1 MGDLR
6 EPDELE
12 LAALM
17 CSKLCHDVIGPIGAI
32 GNGFELIDDL
42 GGDPDPEALSHVRRN
57 ADKASRRIQYAR
69 LAFGAMGA
77 AGDQFPV
84 DEARRLT
91 VQFFEDEKQ
100 TVVWEPTG
108 QALPKDEVRL
118 LVNLVAIAAAAIPRG
133 GEVTVNIEADGERTG
148 FRLVAAGPRGSVVPA
163 APSALFA
170 GEAPPEGRIDAYN
183 VQVYYATRLAKA
195 VDMRLS
201 FVPGEGQTELH
212 AVPLPAET
220 DASEETPGD

>member
-1 MGDLR
+1 MSDMR

-57 ADKASRRIQYAR
+57 ADKASRRVQYAR

-77 AGDQFPV
+77 SGDRFP
-84 DEARRLT
+84 L
-91 VQFFEDEKQ
+91 EDEKQ
-100 TVVWEPTG
+100 TVIWEPMAL
-108 QALPKDEVRL
+108 ALPKDEVRL
-118 LVNLVAIAAAAIPRG
+118 LVNLVAIAASAIPRG
-133 GEVTVNIEADGERTG
+133 GEVTVKVETEGERSR
-148 FRLVAAGPRGSVVPA
+148 FRLLASGPRGAVVPP
-163 APSALFA
+163 APAALFA

-183 VQVYYATRLAKA
+183 VQAYYAWRLANVVGMK
-195 VDMRLS
+195 LG
-201 FVPGEGQTELH
+201 FVAGENSTELV
-212 AVPLPAET
+212 ADPAQP
-220 DASEETPGD
+220 SEPAPAA

>member
-1 MGDLR
+1 MSEMR

-32 GNGFELIDDL
+32 SNGFELIDDL
-42 GGDPDPEALSHVRRN
+42 GGDPDPESLEHIRRN
-57 ADKASRRIQYAR
+57 ADKASRRVQYAR

-77 AGDQFPV
+77 AGDQFPL

-100 TVVWEPTG
+100 TVAWEPTG

-118 LVNLVAIAAAAIPRG
+118 LVNLVAVAAAAIPRG
-133 GEVTVNIEADGERTG
+133 GEVTVNFEPQGERTL
-148 FRLVAAGPRGSVVPA
+148 FRLVAAGPRGAVVPA
-163 APSALFA
+163 APAALFA
-170 GEAPPEGRIDAYN
+170 GEAPPEDRVDAYN
-183 VQVYYATRLAKA
+183 VQAYYAALLARS
-195 VDMRLS
+195 VGMSLS
-201 FVPGEGQTELH
+201 FVPGEGQTELL
-212 AVPLPAET
+212 ATPQPA
-220 DASEETPGD
+220 ASPA